1 MDRDKRGDPD
11 RRNPDDAKLRQ
22 DAQHQQ
28 VRVTGRQHDL
38 ELVVAEADQQVSGSD
53 QALDRLMKQ
62 VSMGVR
68 TPSEKL
74 STANAGSIEPW

>member
-28 VRVTGRQHDL
+28 VRVTGRQQDL
-38 ELVVAEADQQVSGSD
+38 ELVVAGADQQVSGSD
-53 QALDRLMKQ
+53 QAKDGPIPAAHALGDQDKQ
-62 VSMGVR
+62 R
-68 TPSEKL
+68 QQK
-74 STANAGSIEPW
+74 